1 MIIQEQHSQAMELA
15 EQADFLKMQGK
26 TDEAVSLYKQS
37 FLKEREAAYQAK
49 EQQIGEPTESVLFRS
64 AASLAYELKDYR
76 ESERLICMGLA
87 GNPPIDIANELRDLY
102 DQVNLERNLEQ
113 MNLVHSENQREAVTI
128 TIPVQERNLL
138 KVLVRKFGWAC
149 VF

>member
-26 TDEAVSLYKQS
+26 TDEAVSLYEKS
-37 FLKEREAAYQAK
+37 FLREREAAYQAK

-76 ESERLICMGLA
+76 ESDRLICMGLA

>member
-1 MIIQEQHSQAMELA
+1 M
-15 EQADFLKMQGK
+15 
-26 TDEAVSLYKQS
+26 
-37 FLKEREAAYQAK
+37 
-49 EQQIGEPTESVLFRS
+49 LFRS